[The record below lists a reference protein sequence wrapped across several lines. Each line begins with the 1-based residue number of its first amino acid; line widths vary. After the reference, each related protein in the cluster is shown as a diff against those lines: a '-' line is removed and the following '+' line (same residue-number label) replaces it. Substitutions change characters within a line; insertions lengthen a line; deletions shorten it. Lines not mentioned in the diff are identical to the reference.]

1 MEDLINSHSAK
12 IGFSFGLTSA
22 TITTLGVI
30 IGLSVGTGSRLAVIG
45 GVLTVALADA
55 FSDGLGIHLSE
66 ESEGVHTTKE
76 IWLATISTFL
86 TKLVFALTF
95 AVPVIFLESTLAII
109 VSVFWGAVLLSV
121 FSYHL
126 AMVQKEKPYKVIL
139 EHLVTALIVI
149 VASYFVGTFIKAN
162 FS

>member
-1 MEDLINSHSAK
+1 MENIINNHSAK

-76 IWLATISTFL
+76 IWLSTISTFL

-95 AVPVIFLESTLAII
+95 AIPVIFLDTTLAII
-109 VSVFWGAVLLSV
+109 ISVFWGAALLSV

-126 AMVQKEKPYKVIL
+126 AKAQKEKPYKVIF
-139 EHLVTALIVI
+139 EHLLTALIVI
-149 VASYFVGTFIKAN
+149 IVSYFIGKFIRTN